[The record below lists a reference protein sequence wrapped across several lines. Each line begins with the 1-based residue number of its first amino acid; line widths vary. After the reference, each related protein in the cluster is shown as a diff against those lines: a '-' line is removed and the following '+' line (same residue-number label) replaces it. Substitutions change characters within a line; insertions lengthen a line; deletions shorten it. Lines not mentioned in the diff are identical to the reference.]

1 MNFILNYGLF
11 LAKNITVLVTI
22 LTIMMFFTRI
32 LQRKK
37 QEKGDFELTLLGK
50 KYEDIKKNILFLKM
64 TPYEKK
70 IWHQKN
76 KKKQKKE
83 IINNK
88 KKYIINKKMYLEKKI
103 PTLYILNFKGDVHAS
118 AVSNLREEISAI
130 LTVAEKND
138 EVLLRLESS
147 GGIVHGYGFA
157 AFQLQRLRQKGIY
170 LTIAIDKIA
179 ASGGYMM
186 ASVADHIIAAPFS
199 IIGSIGVV
207 AQIPNFNR
215 ILKNNNI
222 DVELHTAGKYKRTL
236 TLFGKNTQESRE
248 KFCSE
253 LDTTF
258 NLFKIFIQE
267 MRPSLNIDSVATGEY
282 WFGSLALKKNLV
294 DSINNSDDFLIS
306 KKNTFTL
313 LEIKYVSKK
322 NIIGNM
328 INNIVKNIFSMIVN
342 K

>member
-32 LQRKK
+32 LHRKN

-50 KYEDIKKNILFLKM
+50 KYENIKKNILFLKM

-88 KKYIINKKMYLEKKI
+88 KKYIINKKM

-118 AVSNLREEISAI
+118 AVNNLREEISAI

-253 LDTTF
+253 LDTTY
-258 NLFKIFIQE
+258 NLFKNFIQE

-294 DSINNSDDFLIS
+294 DSIDNSDDFLIS
-306 KKNTFTL
+306 KKDTFTL
-313 LEIKYVSKK
+313 LEIKYISKK
-322 NIIGNM
+322 NIIGNI
-328 INNIVKNIFSMIVN
+328 INNIVKKVFSMIVN